1 MVGVL
6 NTLID
11 FGILNL
17 LFLWSGASGGWEL
30 LLCNGVSFTAASLNS
45 YLMNRKWTFGDAGE
59 ASTGQYLFFLTFA
72 LGGLLVN
79 TGVLY
84 LLTRV
89 VLVGESLHPILM
101 VNLAKVCA
109 TLAGMTWNFL
119 SFRFI
124 VFHREPKTLPSG
136 RRIVGEEI

>member
-1 MVGVL
+1 MVGVV

-11 FGILNL
+11 FGILNSL
-17 LFLWSGASGGWEL
+17 VLWFGVSGGWGL

-45 YLMNRKWTFGDAGE
+45 YLMNRKWTFGEEGE
-59 ASTGQYLFFLTFA
+59 ASPGQYLFFLSFA

-79 TGVLY
+79 TCVLY

-89 VLVGESLHPILM
+89 VLNGETLHPILM

-119 SFRFI
+119 AFRFI
-124 VFHREPKTLPSG
+124 VFHREPKSLPSG
-136 RRIVGEEI
+136 RRYSGGKI